1 MTQACVL
8 IDYQNLHH
16 HLKNQVS
23 EGSPADVCAKIL
35 DGLRDHLSGTRITTG
50 RAYADFSGLDDHT
63 RHVKRTLYL
72 NGVEPVYVPGTMHR
86 NTTDLQ
92 LAVDAIEIRERRPE
106 IETFVILA
114 GDRDYVPVVQA
125 LVGAG
130 RRVVQVG
137 FREHLSPYVLRH
149 TGNGEYVD
157 AASLLPEGALAPQA
171 PVGEPVETTQFND
184 LAEIETDEAYD
195 ALVITLRFFGQYSE
209 VYLTPLLRR
218 LSDELPPEAD
228 PKALVA
234 ELEDAGAVKLE
245 RRRGMPYD
253 YTVLLIN
260 DGHPEVKEAREEVG
274 GPSVDRHAD
283 DGLPFDDASGDD
295 PADAPEDDADGA
307 PEADGIS
314 DDEAA

>member
-16 HLKNQVS
+16 HLKNQIS
-23 EGSPADVCAKIL
+23 SGSPAEVCAEIL
-35 DGLRDHLSGTRITTG
+35 SGVRDHLSGTRITTG
-50 RAYADFSGLDDHT
+50 RAYADFSGLDEHT

-72 NGVEPVYVPGTMHR
+72 HGVEPVYVPGTSHR

-137 FREHLSPYVLRH
+137 FREHPSPFVLRH

-157 AASLLPEGALAPQA
+157 ASGLLPEGALSPREAS
-171 PVGEPVETTQFND
+171 GESARATEFND
-184 LAEIETDEAYD
+184 IAEIETDEAYE
-195 ALVITLRFFGQYSE
+195 ALVTTLRFFGQYSE

-218 LSDELPPEAD
+218 LSDELPPDSD

-234 ELEDAGAVKLE
+234 ELEDAGAGKLE
-245 RRRGMPYD
+245 RRKGMPYD
-253 YTVLLIN
+253 YTVLVIN
-260 DGHPEVKEAREEVG
+260 EAHPEVKEARDEIAVPTTQDG
-274 GPSVDRHAD
+274 G
-283 DGLPFDDASGDD
+283 DGLPFDDSSDSDGGPDS
-295 PADAPEDDADGA
+295 PQADGSA
-307 PEADGIS
+307 SPSEPEA
-314 DDEAA
+314 

>member
-16 HLKNQVS
+16 HLKNQIS
-23 EGSPADVCAKIL
+23 EGSPADVCAQIL
-35 DGLRDHLSGTRITTG
+35 GGLRDHLSGTRITAG

-72 NGVEPVYVPGTMHR
+72 HGIEPVYVPGTMHR

-92 LAVDAIEIRERRPE
+92 LAVDAMTIRERRSE
-106 IETFVILA
+106 IETFVIVS

-125 LVGAG
+125 LVGSG
-130 RRVVQVG
+130 RRVVQVA

-149 TGNGEYVD
+149 TGNGEFVD
-157 AASLLPEGALAPQA
+157 ATTLLPEGAVTAQA
-171 PVGEPVETTQFND
+171 PIGEPVETTQFND
-184 LAEIETDEAYD
+184 VAEIETDDAYE

-260 DGHPEVKEAREEVG
+260 GAHPEVQEARDEVG
-274 GPSVDRHAD
+274 APEVDDDAE
-283 DGLPFDDASGDD
+283 DGLPFDDASGDA
-295 PADAPEDDADGA
+295 PASDAEALPTTEDA
-307 PEADGIS
+307 
-314 DDEAA
+314 